1 MGLKEDDY
9 QEIFEGYKLRVK
21 RFFFNHWSSVSVS
34 LNKTVWVEHSPSI
47 LEQSLSNKL
56 SLSNFDNK
64 TRILYPHPITKYIT
78 FKLFHSTT
86 TLLTWNFLLSASSIE
101 EREQNLI
108 SNISRN
114 LFTFPYFVSY
124 WISQIKFCCEVSVKQ
139 KVKIWFNNQLPN
151 DKTN

>member
-1 MGLKEDDY
+1 MIIRKYLKDINY
-9 QEIFEGYKLRVK
+9 RSRV
-21 RFFFNHWSSVSVS
+21 FFNDWSSVLYYLWIKQSE
-34 LNKTVWVEHSPSI
+34 LNISPSI
-47 LEQSLSNKL
+47 PEQSLSNKL

-64 TRILYPHPITKYIT
+64 TRILYPHPITKHIT

>member
-1 MGLKEDDY
+1 MIIRKYLKDINY
-9 QEIFEGYKLRVK
+9 RSRV
-21 RFFFNHWSSVSVS
+21 FFNDWSSVLYYLWIKQSE
-34 LNKTVWVEHSPSI
+34 LNISPSI
-47 LEQSLSNKL
+47 PEQSLSNKL